1 MDKATTIRLSI
12 QDKEAIRK
20 IRLRYNLTHD
30 SLAIKL
36 ALRQLASGEGK
47 VGTSPA
53 RQGQPQGDITNWFDD
68 LGLG

>member
-36 ALRQLASGEGK
+36 ALHLLAKGEADI
-47 VGTSPA
+47 SPA
-53 RQGQPQGDITNWFDD
+53 RQAMPRSDITTLFDD